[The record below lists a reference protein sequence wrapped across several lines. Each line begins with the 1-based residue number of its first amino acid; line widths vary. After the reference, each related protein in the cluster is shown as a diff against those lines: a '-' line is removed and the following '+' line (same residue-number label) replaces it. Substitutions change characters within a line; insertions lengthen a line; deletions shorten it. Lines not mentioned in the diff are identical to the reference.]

1 MTRYPGPGFAMRQRS
16 PKEEARR
23 KAASAAKAERRQWA
37 DTKGTRPAR
46 DPAYREWIAQQAC
59 IRPNCLCRIDAATSA
74 VPYRLS
80 RFLRRVEC
88 AHTGP
93 HGIAQKASDYDCIPL
108 CRWAHQEARDAQGKS
123 RAWFEEHGLD
133 RDAIIAD
140 LRRRYAEEQG

>member
-1 MTRYPGPGFAMRQRS
+1 MTRYPGPGFAMRPRS

-23 KAASAAKAERRQWA
+23 KAAIAAKAERRQWA
-37 DTKGTRPAR
+37 DAKGTRPAR
-46 DPAYREWIAQQAC
+46 DPAYRTWIAHQRC
-59 IRPNCLCRIDAATSA
+59 IRPYCLCKTDDGM
-74 VPYRLS
+74 VPE
-80 RFLRRVEC
+80 LRRVEC

-108 CRWAHQEARDAQGKS
+108 CRWAHQEAKDAQGKS

-133 RDAIIAD
+133 RDSIIAD

>member
-1 MTRYPGPGFAMRQRS
+1 MTRYPSPGFAMRPRS

-37 DTKGTRPAR
+37 DAKGSRPAR

-59 IRPNCLCRIDAATSA
+59 IRPNCRCRGGLANWI
-74 VPYRLS
+74 PH
-80 RFLRRVEC
+80 FLRVVEC

-93 HGIAQKASDYDCIPL
+93 HGSAQKASDYDCIPL